1 MHKLSLLLILT
12 FGFFACQTEEEPL
25 PPPNILWISAED
37 ISPAWGCYGDEYATT
52 PHIDSLA
59 ANYGFVFT
67 QAFSN
72 APICAPARSTLI
84 TGMYAT
90 SLGTQNLRSDIP
102 IPADLKIL
110 PELLTEAGY
119 FTTNNAKT
127 DYNFS
132 PDGRW
137 NENGR
142 EAHWRNAPDDR
153 PFFSVF
159 NFGITH
165 EGHANTDRPEDIET
179 LKTLHDPAKATLP
192 PYFPD
197 TEEFRDI
204 WAHQYDLI
212 TVFDQEVGKLVQQL
226 KEDGELEN
234 TIIFIFGDHG
244 FGLPRYKRWLYN
256 SGLQVPLVLHVPE
269 KYRSLASNLQEQ
281 QTDQMVGFVDFA
293 PTVLEM
299 AGASAP
305 EMMEGKNFLGDNN
318 VPNEYIYGYRDRA
331 DDVYDMSRSVYDGRY
346 LYIRHFM
353 PQNPYIQNAVIFNK
367 GKRGYD
373 ELFRVKAEGELPTE
387 AQDMFEPKP
396 VEELYDLQNDPYEL
410 ENLIGQEGLQQRA
423 QEMNALLHAW
433 MVEHHDTGLLNEGEM
448 MIRAEGKGS
457 VYEMARDTSDFT
469 VQTVLAAADQVG
481 KVSSPTE
488 LTDELDAEDS
498 GVRYWGLIAL
508 EALGGDMS
516 SQRERLTTMLDDPSH
531 SVAIKAAELLIIH
544 YDDDKALQTLQK
556 KLMLDNEPVVLQAAI
571 SVRQIGKKATPLL
584 PAIQNEVMPKYAGD
598 IWGRYRSWSYP
609 MFIGM
614 ALDQTLV
621 NCGVEIAINN

>member
-1 MHKLSLLLILT
+1 MHKLIPLLLLT
-12 FGFFACQTEEEPL
+12 ISFFACQTEEESL

-59 ANYGFVFT
+59 QDGFVYT

-90 SLGTQNLRSDIP
+90 SLGTQHLRSEIP
-102 IPADLKIL
+102 VPASLETL
-110 PELLTEAGY
+110 PELMRQAGY

-132 PDGRW
+132 AEGRW
-137 NENGR
+137 DENGG

-165 EGHANTDRPEDIET
+165 EGHANSDRPEDIET
-179 LKTLHDPAKATLP
+179 LETLHDPAEAQLP

-226 KEDGELEN
+226 KEDGEFEN
-234 TIIFIFGDHG
+234 TIIFVFGDHG

-269 KYRSLASNLQEQ
+269 KYKPLVSNLQEQ

-293 PTVLEM
+293 PTVVNL
-299 AGASAP
+299 AGVDIP
-305 EMMEGKNFLGDNN
+305 DMMEGKNFLGENSTRKD
-318 VPNEYIYGYRDRA
+318 YIYGYRSRA
-331 DDVYDMSRSVYDGRY
+331 DDVYDMARSVYDGRY

-373 ELFRVKAEGELPTE
+373 ELFRVKAEGGLPPE
-387 AQDMFEPKP
+387 AQDMFTPKP
-396 VEELYDLQNDPYEL
+396 VEELYDLQSDPYEL
-410 ENLIGQEGLQQRA
+410 DNLIGKEGFQQRA

-448 MIRAEGKGS
+448 MVRAEGKGS
-457 VYEMARDTSDFT
+457 VYEMARDTTNFP
-469 VQTVLAAADQVG
+469 VKTVLAAADQVG
-481 KVSSPTE
+481 KIDSP
-488 LTDELDAEDS
+488 DELSDELSSAHS

-508 EALGGDMS
+508 EAYNGDIS
-516 SQRERLTTMLDDPSH
+516 AQRETLTGLLDDPSH
-531 SVAIKAAELLIIH
+531 SVAIKAAELLVNH
-544 YDDDKALQTLQK
+544 FDDEEALQTLK
-556 KLMLDNEPVVLQAAI
+556 EKLLLDSEPVVLQAAI
-571 SVRQIGKKATPLL
+571 SVRQIGEKAAPLL
-584 PAIQNEVMPKYAGD
+584 PAIQDEVMPKYSGE
-598 IWGRYRSWSYP
+598 IWGRYKSWSYP

-614 ALDQTLV
+614 ALDQTMV
-621 NCGVEIAINN
+621 NCGKEVVINN

>member
-1 MHKLSLLLILT
+1 MYKLILLLLFT
-12 FGFFACQTEEEPL
+12 PGFFSCQTEEKTL

-37 ISPAWGCYGDEYATT
+37 ISPAWGCYGDKYATT
-52 PHIDSLA
+52 PNIDQLA
-59 ANYGFVFT
+59 ENGFVYT

-90 SLGTQNLRSDIP
+90 SLGTQHLRSEIP
-102 IPADLKIL
+102 VPASLKTL
-110 PELLTEAGY
+110 PELMRQAGY

-132 PDGRW
+132 AEGRW
-137 NENGR
+137 DENGG
-142 EAHWRNAPDDR
+142 EAHWRNTPDDR

-179 LKTLHDPAKATLP
+179 LKTLHDPAKAELP

-197 TEEFRDI
+197 TEEFRSI

-226 KEDGELEN
+226 KEDGEFEN
-234 TIIFIFGDHG
+234 TIIFVFGDHG
-244 FGLPRYKRWLYN
+244 YGLPRYKRWLYN

-269 KYRSLASNLQEQ
+269 KYKALASNLQEQ

-293 PTVLEM
+293 PTVVGL
-299 AGASAP
+299 AGSEIP
-305 EMMEGKNFLGDNN
+305 EMMEGKNFLGENSIRKDH
-318 VPNEYIYGYRDRA
+318 IYGYRSRA
-331 DDVYDMSRSVYDGRY
+331 DDVYDMARSVYDGRY
-346 LYIRHFM
+346 LYIRHYM

-373 ELFRVKAEGELPTE
+373 ELFRVKAEGGLPPE
-387 AQDMFEPKP
+387 AQDMFNPKP

-410 ENLIGQEGLQQRA
+410 DNLIGKEGLQQRA

-448 MIRAEGKGS
+448 MVRAEGKGS
-457 VYEMARDTSDFT
+457 VYEMARDTTNFP
-469 VQTVLAAADQVG
+469 VKTVLAAADQVG
-481 KVSSPTE
+481 KIDSP
-488 LTDELDAEDS
+488 DELSDELSSVHS

-508 EALGGDMS
+508 EAYKGGIGA
-516 SQRERLTTMLDDPSH
+516 QRETLTGLLDDPSH
-531 SVAIKAAELLIIH
+531 SVAIKAAELLVNH
-544 YDDDKALQTLQK
+544 FDDAEALQTLQE

-571 SVRQIGKKATPLL
+571 SVRQIGEKAAPLL
-584 PAIQNEVMPKYAGD
+584 PAIQNEIMPKYSGD
-598 IWGRYRSWSYP
+598 VWGRYKSWSYP

-614 ALDQTLV
+614 ALDQTMV
-621 NCGVEIAINN
+621 NCGVDVVINN